1 KGLDPNTTTVMSC
14 MSKAV
19 VTIEDSE
26 PVKEALRLMKK
37 DGIRHLPVTEDGTI
51 IGVLSVGD
59 LLRAYQKMLEL

>member
-1 KGLDPNTTTVMSC
+1 

>member
-1 KGLDPNTTTVMSC
+1 MSC

-19 VTIEDSE
+19 VTIEDTE
-26 PVKEALRLMKK
+26 PIKEALRVMKK
-37 DGIRHLPVTEDGTI
+37 EGIRHLPVTEDGTI